1 MFKNGTGSKV
11 WQHHDGSQLEWE
23 PKWGRKAQPD
33 NWVSDRVRA
42 VMRERSYINMRDETR
57 EM

>member
-42 VMRERSYINMRDETR
+42 VMCGK
-57 EM
+57 